1 MTTPSQPARSQ
12 PPAATEPGGVEPPKH
27 PMHALTTYEL
37 RDYRR
42 QLETAIAFFD
52 RQDPVPPARRRL
64 QARLAAVLAEQDD
77 RKKLADA

>member
-1 MTTPSQPARSQ
+1 MTSPSEPARTQ
-12 PPAATEPGGVEPPKH
+12 PPAAIGPGAVEPPKH

-52 RQDPVPPARRRL
+52 RQDPCRQLV
-64 QARLAAVLAEQDD
+64 AAC
-77 RKKLADA
+77 KPG